1 MAEPFIFIGTHRV
14 REGKLEE
21 FQRWFADFIAGIV
34 EPSEPRLLSFQAYVD
49 HAANEVTVVQVHPD
63 AESMMYHMSLIPD
76 HVGAAYSEYL
86 ERESTWQI
94 YGIPR
99 AGVLEMVQQ
108 LAGDA
113 TKSLTVQE
121 PFAGFT
127 RLPDL

>member
-14 REGKLEE
+14 REGKLEA
-21 FQRWFADFIAGIV
+21 FQRWFADFIADVV
-34 EPSEPRLLSFQAYVD
+34 EPNEPRLLSFQAYVD
-49 HAANEVTVVQVHPD
+49 PAVNEVSVVQVHPD
-63 AESMMYHMSLIPD
+63 AESMMSHMSLIPQ
-76 HVGAAYSEYL
+76 HVGAAYGVYL
-86 ERESTWQI
+86 EHESTWQI

-99 AGVLEMVQQ
+99 GGVLEMVQQ

-113 TKSLTVQE
+113 TKSLTVKE